1 MPAPSS
7 GPRQRRARFAKVF
20 QRHEPAGF
28 LQLRR
33 GRRALALAALLLLL
47 LGFASALAVRQLES
61 PTADFVAATLSRIL
75 ERPVEVAAAELRL
88 GLKLGIEVYGLRVY
102 EADGIDQPPTLE
114 IEYARGEQ
122 SWPRVVVGQ
131 LVPLD
136 WDVTGPTLRIR
147 TGGGQ
152 TATLTPPELP
162 SLNLDLN
169 GGRVEWYR
177 QDGELLVVDELAV
190 SARRSAFGLAMHGQA
205 RGRLSR
211 EGRIISRF
219 DLRVDG
225 QMTNF
230 TLKGA
235 ITALD
240 IAELPL
246 GPVKARGVGKGEIAL
261 GVRRQGI
268 EGRAAMTFSGLE
280 LELPDLAPIVP
291 ENNRLTLDAAYSGG
305 ELTLEFQRLELDDL
319 VLQGTVVYRGGPQG
333 HFSANLEFEDFEPV
347 ASPTRLQPL
356 RLLGLRYETF
366 MRMGERLGGGRIED
380 LSIRVD
386 TPLDR
391 LSDVLAFRDRIDPQ
405 ELVVKLHAE
414 DGIYTPNPG
423 SAPLE
428 QISGN
433 ISIFGN
439 TLEVRELRMM
449 REGGDLPRIDLTVDG
464 MHRLVR
470 LPVEERRTPSGP
482 GTPIPG
488 LDAAVRALRAP
499 EAPNRGETWLRFE
512 DLELHYPSFV
522 LPLRGASGLLRF
534 PDNTLVLEKTV
545 GIFGGAPAEVALV
558 WDPGAATIDA
568 QITYLDHEV
577 ETRPI
582 PPREW
587 LSGRFETDEFYFDE
601 WRITDLDGIVKVY
614 GADVQTTE
622 LRGTLLE
629 GDASGSGALSL
640 AEEEQAAFEFDL
652 ELVGGNATA
661 LEPHLGLPEGSLD
674 GTLAGAG
681 RLAGALR
688 EDRRFIDTADI
699 ELSLRLEDGSVG
711 NLPPALVLARLPSL
725 RGVRALLGRDL
736 PYDTIDTIVTINS
749 GKLQLADFKLV
760 GPELRILASGE
771 VDLSTEEYYTDMVVA
786 VLFLQTVDK
795 LLGAIPIVRNIV
807 LGPDK
812 NLLAT
817 YFHIS
822 GPWGEP
828 KATILAPRAI
838 QTVFGLLTGAIKGS
852 VRQLIKILPLPGSRN
867 KPEDNASGEDNAP
880 GSGQDQEP

>member
-1 MPAPSS
+1 M
-7 GPRQRRARFAKVF
+7 
-20 QRHEPAGF
+20 
-28 LQLRR
+28 RR
-33 GRRALALAALLLLL
+33 GRRALAFAALLLLL
-47 LGFASALAVRQLES
+47 LILGLASAYAVRQLES
-61 PTADFVAATLSRIL
+61 PTADFVAVTLSRIL

-88 GLKLGIEVYGLRVY
+88 GLKLGIEIYGLRVY

-136 WDVTGPTLRIR
+136 WDITGPTLRIR

-152 TATLTPPELP
+152 TAALTPPDLP

-169 GGRVEWYR
+169 AGRVEWYR
-177 QDGELLVVDELAV
+177 EGGELLVVDELTV

-211 EGRIISRF
+211 EGRAISRF

-230 TLKGA
+230 TLKGGL
-235 ITALD
+235 TALNV
-240 IAELPL
+240 AELPL

-280 LELPDLAPIVP
+280 LELPNLSAPIVP
-291 ENNRLTLDAAYSGG
+291 ENNRLSLDAAYSGG
-305 ELTLEFQRLELDDL
+305 ELALEFQRLELDDL
-319 VLQGTVVYRGGPQG
+319 VLQGTVVDRGGPQG
-333 HFSANLEFEDFEPV
+333 HFSANLEFEDFEPA
-347 ASPTRLQPL
+347 ASPTRVQPL

-366 MRMGERLGGGRIED
+366 MHIGGRIGGGRIED
-380 LSIRVD
+380 FSIRVD

-391 LSDVLAFRDRIDPQ
+391 LGDVLAFRDRIDPQ
-405 ELVVKLHAE
+405 ELVVHLRAE
-414 DGIYTPNPG
+414 DGVYTPNPG

-428 QISGN
+428 QISGD
-433 ISIFGN
+433 ISILGN
-439 TLEVRELRMM
+439 TLEVRGLRML
-449 REGGDLPRIDLTVDG
+449 REGSELPRIDLTVDG

-470 LPVEERRTPSGP
+470 LPDEERRTPSGP

-488 LDAAVRALRAP
+488 LNAAVRSLRAP
-499 EAPNRGETWLRFE
+499 EAPNRPETQIRFE

-522 LPLRGASGLLRF
+522 FPLRGASGLLRF
-534 PDNTLVLEKTV
+534 PDNTLVVEETM

-582 PPREW
+582 PPRRW

-601 WRITDLDGIVKVY
+601 WRVTNLDGIVKIH
-614 GADVQTTE
+614 GAELQATE

-629 GDASGSGALSL
+629 GNASGSGALSL

-661 LEPHLGLPEGSLD
+661 LEPHLGLPEGSLT

-725 RGVRALLGRDL
+725 RGVRGLLGRDL
-736 PYDTIDTIVTINS
+736 PYDTIDTIVTINA
-749 GKLQLADFKLV
+749 GKLQLADFKLI

-838 QTVFGLLTGAIKGS
+838 QTAFGLLTGVIKGS
-852 VRQLIKILPLPGSRN
+852 VRQLMKILPLPGNRN

-880 GSGQDQEP
+880 GSGQAQEP

>member
-1 MPAPSS
+1 
-7 GPRQRRARFAKVF
+7 
-20 QRHEPAGF
+20 
-28 LQLRR
+28 LRR
-33 GRRALALAALLLLL
+33 GRRALALATLLLLL
-47 LGFASALAVRQLES
+47 LILGLASAQVVRQLEA

-75 ERPVEVAAAELRL
+75 KRPVEVAAAELRL

-102 EADGIDQPPTLE
+102 EAGGTDQPPTLE

-136 WDVTGPTLRIR
+136 WNITGPTLRIR
-147 TGGGQ
+147 TSGGQ

-162 SLNLDLN
+162 SLNLDLK

-211 EGRIISRF
+211 EGRSISRF

-225 QMTNF
+225 QITNF
-230 TLKGA
+230 TLKGGL
-235 ITALD
+235 TALD
-240 IAELPL
+240 VAELPL
-246 GPVKARGVGKGEIAL
+246 GPVKARGLGKGEIAL
-261 GVRRQGI
+261 GVGRQGI
-268 EGRAAMTFSGLE
+268 EGRAAMTFVGLE
-280 LELPDLAPIVP
+280 FELPDLSAPIVP
-291 ENNRLTLDAAYSGG
+291 ENNRLNLDASYSRG

-319 VLQGTVVYRGGPQG
+319 VLRGTVAYRGGAQG
-333 HFSANLEFEDFEPV
+333 HFSADLELEDFEPA
-347 ASPTRLQPL
+347 ASRARLQPL
-356 RLLGLRYETF
+356 RLLGLRYDTF
-366 MRMGERLGGGRIED
+366 MRIAERVGEGRIED

-386 TPLDR
+386 APLDR
-391 LSDVLAFRDRIDPQ
+391 LGDVLAFRDRIDPQ
-405 ELVVKLHAE
+405 ELVIRLHVQGGA
-414 DGIYTPNPG
+414 YTPNPG

-428 QISGN
+428 QISGDL
-433 ISIFGN
+433 SILGN

-449 REGGDLPRIDLTVDG
+449 REGGHLPRINLSVDG

-470 LPVEERRTPSGP
+470 LPEEERRTPSGP

-488 LDAAVRALRAP
+488 LDVAVRSVRSP
-499 EAPNRGETWLRFE
+499 EAPDRLETRIRFE
-512 DLELHYPSFV
+512 DLELYYPSFV
-522 LPLRGASGLLRF
+522 FPLRGATGLLRF
-534 PDNTLVLEKTV
+534 PDSTLALENTV

-558 WDPGAATIDA
+558 WDPGASTIDA

-601 WRITDLDGIVKVY
+601 WRVSDLQGIVNIH
-614 GADVQTTE
+614 GAEVRATE

-629 GDASGSGALSL
+629 GDTSGSGGLSL

-652 ELVGGNATA
+652 ELVGGNAKG
-661 LEPHLGLPEGSLD
+661 LEPHLGLPEGSLT

-699 ELSLRLEDGSVG
+699 ELSIRLEDGSVG

-725 RGVRALLGRDL
+725 RGVRGLLGRDL
-736 PYDTIDTIVTINS
+736 PYDTIDTIVTINAA
-749 GKLQLADFKLV
+749 KLQLADFKLV

-771 VDLSTEEYYTDMVVA
+771 VDLSTEEYNTDMVVA

-795 LLGAIPIVRNIV
+795 LLGAVPIVRDIV

-817 YFHIS
+817 YFRIS

-828 KATILAPRAI
+828 NATILAPRAL
-838 QTVFGLLTGAIKGS
+838 QTAVGLLTGAIKGS
-852 VRQLIKILPLPGSRN
+852 FRQLMKILPGNRN
-867 KPEDNASGEDNAP
+867 KPEDNASGEDNGAE
-880 GSGQDQEP
+880 SGKNQEP

>member
-1 MPAPSS
+1 M
-7 GPRQRRARFAKVF
+7 RRRW
-20 QRHEPAGF
+20 
-28 LQLRR
+28 
-33 GRRALALAALLLLL
+33 RALALASLLLLL
-47 LGFASALAVRQLES
+47 LILGLASAHAVRQLES

-75 ERPVEVAAAELRL
+75 KRPVEVAAAELRL
-88 GLKLGIEVYGLRVY
+88 GLKLGIEVRGLRVY
-102 EADGIDQPPTLE
+102 ETDGIDQPPTLE

-136 WDVTGPTLRIR
+136 WDITGPTLRIR

-169 GGRVEWYR
+169 GGRVEWAR
-177 QDGELLVVDELAV
+177 QDGEPLVVDELAI

-211 EGRIISRF
+211 EGRAISRF

-230 TLKGA
+230 TLKGGL
-235 ITALD
+235 TALD
-240 IAELPL
+240 VAELPM
-246 GPVKARGVGKGEIAL
+246 GAVKARGLGNGEISL

-268 EGRAAMTFSGLE
+268 EGRAAFTFRGLE
-280 LELPDLAPIVP
+280 LELPDLSAPIVP
-291 ENNRLTLDAAYSGG
+291 ENNRLNLDASYSGG
-305 ELTLEFQRLELDDL
+305 ELTLEFRRLELDDL
-319 VLQGTVVYRGGPQG
+319 VLQGGVVYRGGPQA
-333 HFSANLEFEDFEPV
+333 HFSADLEIEDFEPS
-347 ASPTRLQPL
+347 ASATRLQPL
-356 RLLGLRYETF
+356 RLLGLRYDTF
-366 MRMGERLGGGRIED
+366 KRIGERVGAGRVENI
-380 LSIRVD
+380 SIRVD

-391 LSDVLAFRDRIDPQ
+391 LADVLAFRDRIDPQ
-405 ELVVKLHAE
+405 ELVIQLRAE
-414 DGIYTPNPG
+414 GGVYTPNPG

-428 QISGN
+428 QISGDV
-433 ISIFGN
+433 SILGN
-439 TLEVRELRMM
+439 TLEVRELRIM
-449 REGGDLPRIDLTVDG
+449 REGGHLPQIDLTVDG

-470 LPVEERRTPSGP
+470 LPAEERRTPRGP

-488 LDAAVRALRAP
+488 LDAAVRSLRAP
-499 EAPNRGETWLRFE
+499 GAPERAETRIRFE

-522 LPLRGASGLLRF
+522 FPLRGATGLLRF
-534 PDNTLVLEKTV
+534 PDRTLVLEKTV
-545 GIFGGAPAEVALV
+545 GILGGAPAEVALV
-558 WDPGAATIDA
+558 WDPGAATLDA

-577 ETRPI
+577 GTRPI

-587 LSGRFETDEFYFDE
+587 LSARFETDEFYFDE
-601 WRITDLDGIVKVY
+601 WQVTDLRGTVRVH
-614 GADVQTTE
+614 GAEVRATD

-629 GDASGSGALSL
+629 GNTSGSGGLSL

-652 ELVGGNATA
+652 ELDGGNATG
-661 LEPHLGLPEGSLD
+661 LEPHLGLPEGSLT

-699 ELSLRLEDGSVG
+699 ELSIQLEGGSVG

-725 RGVRALLGRDL
+725 RGVRGLLGRDL
-736 PYDTIDTIVTINS
+736 PYDTIDTIVSINS
-749 GKLQLADFKLV
+749 GRLQLADFKLV

-771 VDLSTEEYYTDMVVA
+771 VDLSTEEFYTDMVVA
-786 VLFLQTVDK
+786 VLFLHSLDK
-795 LLGAIPIVRNIV
+795 LLGAVPVVRDIV

-817 YFHIS
+817 YFRIS
-822 GPWGEP
+822 GPWSEP
-828 KATILAPRAI
+828 KATILAPRAL
-838 QTVFGLLTGAIKGS
+838 QTAFGVLRGAVKGT
-852 VRQLIKILPLPGSRN
+852 VGQLIKILPLPGNRN
-867 KPEDNASGEDNAP
+867 KSEDNASGKDNNS